1 MSTAPLRRASARRA
15 AATALAA
22 ATAALLIAPARPARA
37 APCCIS
43 ATSFGVGRLLI
54 WEDFAVGVQL
64 GHTRYLGA
72 YDASGVLRL
81 NPAGYREG
89 LSQLQPWAIVRV
101 NKRIQVEG
109 WVPVLLNDRTSG
121 GARQVA
127 GGLGDVGA
135 AGRFEFI
142 GIGEVLGFPS
152 LAVTLGA
159 AAPTGRRVEQTSP
172 PLFAGTTGRGV
183 WAGSIAVESEY
194 ARMPWFVRLDAG
206 ASFSLPFTRPDTGQ
220 RQLYGPVGRVG
231 LSAGREVVRD
241 VAVLALAVTSEIEGS
256 ARLDGAVVPASV
268 AYTLSLGASLSWR
281 VGDHWTLVG
290 GLNNSVWPSHFAK
303 NRDAQLGLTLGA
315 RYGHF

>member
-1 MSTAPLRRASARRA
+1 MSTSTHRRTRWRRA

-22 ATAALLIAPARPARA
+22 AASALAIAHAQPAHA

-64 GHTRYLGA
+64 GHSRYLGE

-81 NPAGYREG
+81 NPARYHEG
-89 LSQLQPWAIVRV
+89 LSQIQPWAIVRAS
-101 NKRIQVEG
+101 KRIQVEG
-109 WVPVLLNDRTSG
+109 WVPLLLNDRTSDG
-121 GARQVA
+121 TRQVA
-127 GGLGDVGA
+127 GGLGDVSA
-135 AGRFEFI
+135 AGRFEFV
-142 GIGEVLGFPS
+142 GVGEVLGFPS
-152 LAVTLGA
+152 FAVTLGA
-159 AAPTGRRVEQTSP
+159 TAPTVRRVEQTSP
-172 PLFAGTTGRGV
+172 PLFAGTTGRGA
-183 WAGSIAVESEY
+183 WAGSIAIESEY

-220 RQLYGPVGRVG
+220 RQLYGPVVRVG

-241 VAVLALAVTSEIEGS
+241 VAVIAVAAQSEIEGNT
-256 ARLDGAVVPASV
+256 RLDGAVVPGSV
-268 AYTLSLGASLSWR
+268 AYSLSVAASLSWR

-290 GLNNSVWPSHFAK
+290 GLNNSVWPSHLAK
-303 NRDAQLGLTLGA
+303 NRDAQIGFTFGA

>member
-1 MSTAPLRRASARRA
+1 VPPPTLRRASLRRA

-22 ATAALLIAPARPARA
+22 AALALALAPARLARA

-64 GHTRYLGA
+64 GHTRYLGE
-72 YDASGVLRL
+72 YDASGALRL
-81 NPAGYREG
+81 HPAGYHEG

-101 NKRIQVEG
+101 NKRVQVEG
-109 WVPVLLNDRTSG
+109 WVPLLLNDRTSDG
-121 GARQVA
+121 TRQIA

-135 AGRFEFI
+135 AGRFELI

-159 AAPTGRRVEQTSP
+159 TAPTGRRVEQTSP
-172 PLFAGTTGRGV
+172 PLFAGTTGRGA

-194 ARMPWFVRLDAG
+194 ARMPWFMRLDAG

-231 LSAGREVVRD
+231 LSAGREIVRD
-241 VAVLALAVTSEIEGS
+241 VAVLALAATSEIEGS
-256 ARLDGAVVPASV
+256 TRLDGAVAPSSV
-268 AYTLSLGASLSWR
+268 AYSLSLAASLSWR

-303 NRDAQLGLTLGA
+303 NRDAQIGLTFGA